1 MIKARTT
8 ILQALSR
15 YALPILYVT
24 VIMRLIIDTYMP
36 DDITTYTIACL
47 AAECGLFALFEWL
60 KNKKI
65 MRVVVYILLSVLVG
79 YVFSMFISAGF
90 DASRKSYM
98 DWFYVDSQTVGRV
111 DQYFYGTMIFM
122 AYFLTSIVYYFTMIR
137 YRASGTMLA
146 MLYPLFI
153 YAKRA
158 DTIPDLEL
166 TVLITVFLAL
176 MVHSRLMS
184 AENKS
189 RVMVNR
195 QYAAAVALF
204 VAVVG
209 AVTMFLPGTDAKSKL
224 EADKTYFDLTFRNRS
239 DYDELSDLSSLRFGS
254 NDEGVELFRM
264 VTDSNDTIHYL
275 RRQGFDRI
283 IEKERWEEDRDF
295 NDNFNLENM
304 HYSENELNSPYFMYY
319 TMQDL
324 AKTGR
329 YTDLGLDQK
338 YYPDDLY
345 SEPFM
350 MHLYTMEEFSP
361 RYMPAPLTVDVVTIK
376 DHYKIPHG
384 EIYPKVIYDNQEAP
398 ELNFSFDYF
407 SDEDD
412 AGRLAQ
418 EQGLSQTDFLH
429 ILDAAVE
436 NGDLE
441 PEVASN
447 VTKLLGYYTDLSGYA
462 PSKKLTK
469 LSEDITKDCETDYD
483 KAKAIEHYF
492 EESGFRYDKEYV
504 PKDESIDYFLFTS
517 KRGSCTS
524 YATSMTLLARLSG
537 LPARYVEGFA
547 AFDRD
552 KNNEYIIRDSHA
564 HAWVEVYI
572 SGYGWMTF
580 DPTPSSY
587 QLEFNDGGGSVDFSW
602 ILKYLG
608 RIAVV
613 IGVVVV
619 IVFVLLLDLILELCF
634 RISLRFKNNTE
645 RILRLYRR
653 TLKLLE
659 ASSGE
664 KLSGYTPHELLE
676 FMKDKRGAELS
687 VVIELFEYTCF
698 GGHEPTDEE
707 WEKAYSVYK
716 TEFKKLRK
724 QRAENKNEA
733 VFR

>member
-1 MIKARTT
+1 MNRIRTN

-15 YALPILYVT
+15 YALPILYIT

-36 DDITTYTIACL
+36 DDITYYTLVCVVSETA
-47 AAECGLFALFEWL
+47 LFALFEWL
-60 KNKKI
+60 KSKKI
-65 MRVVVYILLSVLVG
+65 LRAVVYLVMAALVG
-79 YVFSMFISAGF
+79 AVFTMFINAGF
-90 DASRKSYM
+90 EASRKSYM
-98 DWFYVDSQTVGRV
+98 DWFYVDAQTVGRV
-111 DQYFYGTMIFM
+111 DQYFYGTTIFM
-122 AYFLTSIVYYFTMIR
+122 AFFLTSIVYYFTMVR

-158 DTIPDLEL
+158 DSIPELEL

-176 MVHSRLMS
+176 MVHSRLMT

-209 AVTMFLPGTDAKSKL
+209 AVTMFLPSTTAKSKL
-224 EADKTYFDLTFRNRS
+224 EADKTYFDLTFRNNS
-239 DYDELSDLSSLRFGS
+239 NYDDLSDLSSLRFGS

-264 VTDSNDTIHYL
+264 ATDSKDPIHYL

-283 IEKERWEEDRDF
+283 IENERWEEDRDF

-304 HYSENELNSPYFMYY
+304 HYSQNELNSSYFMYE
-319 TMQDL
+319 TMQKL

-329 YTDLGLDQK
+329 YTDLGLDAK

-345 SEPFM
+345 SESFM

-361 RYMPAPLTVDVVTIK
+361 RYMPAPITVDSRTIEE
-376 DHYKIPHG
+376 HYKIPHG
-384 EIYPKVIYDNQEAP
+384 EIYPKAIYDNQEAP

-504 PKDESIDYFLFTS
+504 PSDESIDYFLFDS

-524 YATSMTLLARLSG
+524 YATSMTLIARLTG

-552 KNNEYIIRDSHA
+552 KNGEYIIRDSHA

-580 DPTPSSY
+580 DPTPASY
-587 QLEFNDGGGSVDFSW
+587 QLESQEQGSSYDFSW

-613 IGVVVV
+613 IGVVIV
-619 IVFVLLLDLILELCF
+619 IVFVLLLDLIIEMCF

-653 TLKLLE
+653 TLRLLE
-659 ASSGE
+659 ASSGK
-664 KLSGYTPHELLE
+664 KLSGFTPHELLE

-707 WEKAYSVYK
+707 WQKAYSVYK
-716 TEFKKLRK
+716 EEFKKLRRQK
-724 QRAENKNEA
+724 TQKPDEA
-733 VFR
+733 VT